1 MHTDLTSHG
10 KHCKGKQA
18 LRGHL
23 QAARPPSLPA
33 SLCFAWFYF
42 ASNPEGIKSVGPH
55 ANSSLLNEKSYYD
68 ESGRGWE
75 IGFVVVSWVR
85 RGRRDVQVKSF
96 LSQRAHFIRPPEEE
110 FHTLLINETLKQNV
124 FSRYCSL

>member
-1 MHTDLTSHG
+1 M
-10 KHCKGKQA
+10 
-18 LRGHL
+18 
-23 QAARPPSLPA
+23 
-33 SLCFAWFYF
+33 
-42 ASNPEGIKSVGPH
+42 GPH
-55 ANSSLLNEKSYYD
+55 ANSRLLNEKSYYD

-110 FHTLLINETLKQNV
+110 FHRLLINET
-124 FSRYCSL
+124 